1 MCGIF
6 GYWDRK
12 QQPLGDDAL
21 RGMAQALLHRGPDDE
36 GIHHQPRRGVAL
48 GNRRLSIIDLGGGLK
63 NPEAATATP
72 EEVTSV
78 PFRHVLGGMLNPAV
92 QAKGPRP
99 VNMSGFLSVMGQA
112 MIGGNQHGGERFGD
126 RSYAIVSDR
135 YLNFSS
141 RVGYHYAIL
150 DTWCGDTLSKNYIRF
165 EFAGG
170 AAGNE
175 QRARRVRCIGLI
187 LTELG
192 FTVVVTG

>member
-1 MCGIF
+1 MRYAHELSYSEMFLLSDCLSENCAG
-6 GYWDRK
+6 GAASRLACSV
-12 QQPLGDDAL
+12 PLDL
-21 RGMAQALLHRGPDDE
+21 Y
-36 GIHHQPRRGVAL
+36 
-48 GNRRLSIIDLGGGLK
+48 IIDLGGGLK

-141 RVGYHYAIL
+141 RVAI
-150 DTWCGDTLSKNYIRF
+150 TTPFWTP
-165 EFAGG
+165 G
-170 AAGNE
+170 AA
-175 QRARRVRCIGLI
+175 
-187 LTELG
+187 TP
-192 FTVVVTG
+192 